1 MEITVIKQG
10 QKFYYFIY
18 DKLVLTKTIDWL
30 AGKSCPG
37 LYTMSRQATFF
48 GYSVTDY
55 TGKNSQ
61 LEALIRSKTT

>member
-1 MEITVIKQG
+1 M
-10 QKFYYFIY
+10 
-18 DKLVLTKTIDWL
+18 LTKTIDWL
-30 AGKSCPG
+30 SGKSCPG
-37 LYTMSRQATFF
+37 LYTMSRMATFS